1 MKSGSLRWRLA
12 IGGATAIIAALVLAG
27 IGLNALFE
35 RHVMRSLER
44 DLEVHLR
51 QVLSAVELT
60 PSGAPQL
67 VREPSDPRFSE
78 PFSGLYWQISTA
90 EGASV
95 RSRSLWD
102 TTLQLP
108 GDELA
113 VGEIHR
119 HRIAGP
125 EGSDLLT
132 IERTVYLTAGG
143 GRTGVRLAVAAD
155 VKNMTE
161 ARQAFMREL
170 VPSLALLAAAL
181 AAAAWVQINLGLR
194 PLARLRAGIATVR
207 SGKSGQIDASVPSEV
222 APLVAEINDL
232 LATQERDLERARRRA
247 GDLAHGL
254 KTPLSAL
261 ASDVRALRARGETA
275 IADRIGEIGDAMNR
289 HIERELA
296 RVRIR
301 GKRGYAETAE
311 TSISPLVTSLV
322 AIQQR
327 TGSGERLSFQVD
339 VPLGA
344 RIRMDKADLAEVLG
358 NLLENASRH
367 AKTTVRITLTPDGRI
382 AIDDDGPGIPSHLR
396 DAVLKRE
403 QQLDEQAHGT
413 GLGLAIVQ
421 DVLDAYDRQLTLETS
436 VLGGLRAVA

>member
-78 PFSGLYWQISTA
+78 PLSGLYWQISTA
-90 EGASV
+90 GGASL

-102 TTLQLP
+102 TNLELP

-125 EGSDLLT
+125 EESDLLA
-132 IERTVYLTAGG
+132 IERTVYLNAGG
-143 GRTGVRLAVAAD
+143 RRKGVRMAVAAD
-155 VKNMTE
+155 VKNITE
-161 ARQAFMREL
+161 ARQAFVREL

-194 PLARLRAGIATVR
+194 PLSRVRAGIAAVR

-261 ASDVRALRARGETA
+261 ASDVRALRARGESV
-275 IADRIGEIGDAMNR
+275 IADRIGQIGDAMNR

-296 RVRIR
+296 RVRIK

-311 TSISPLVTSLV
+311 TLVAPLLRSLV
-322 AIQQR
+322 GIQER
-327 TGSGERLSFQVD
+327 TGSGERLSFGID
-339 VPLGA
+339 VPPGA
-344 RIRMDKADLAEVLG
+344 TIRMDKADLAEVLG
-358 NLLENASRH
+358 NLLENASRQ
-367 AKTTVRITLTPDGRI
+367 AKTTVRITVTSDGRI
-382 AIDDDGPGIPSHLR
+382 AIDDDGPGIPPHLR
-396 DAVLKRE
+396 EAVLTRG
-403 QQLDEQAHGT
+403 QRLDEQAHGT

-421 DVLDAYDRQLTLETS
+421 DVLEAYDRQLALETS
-436 VLGGLRAVA
+436 QLGGLRAVV

>member
-1 MKSGSLRWRLA
+1 MTSGSLRWRLA
-12 IGGATAIIAALVLAG
+12 IGGAAAIIAALVLAG

-78 PFSGLYWQISTA
+78 PLSGLYWQIRTA
-90 EGASV
+90 EGASL

-102 TTLQLP
+102 TTLELP

-125 EGSDLLT
+125 QGSDLLT
-132 IERTVYLTAGG
+132 IERTVYLTSGG
-143 GRTGVRLAVAAD
+143 ARTGVRLAVAAD
-155 VKNMTE
+155 VKNITQ
-161 ARQAFMREL
+161 ARQAFVREL

-194 PLARLRAGIATVR
+194 PLSRVRAGIAAVR
-207 SGKSGQIDASVPSEV
+207 SGQSGQIDASVPSEV

-261 ASDVRALRARGETA
+261 ASDVRALRARGENA

-296 RVRIR
+296 RVRIK

-311 TSISPLVTSLV
+311 TPIAPLLTSLV

-327 TGSGERLSFQVD
+327 TGSGERLLFHSG
-339 VPLGA
+339 VPAGA

-367 AKTTVRITLTPDGRI
+367 AKTRVRITLTPDGRI
-382 AIDDDGPGIPSHLR
+382 AIDDDGPGIPAHLR
-396 DAVLKRE
+396 DAVLKRG
-403 QQLDEQAHGT
+403 QRLDEQAPGT

-421 DVLDAYDRQLTLETS
+421 DVLEAYDRQLTLETS
-436 VLGGLRAVA
+436 ELGGLRAVV

>member
-44 DLEVHLR
+44 DLEIHLR

-78 PFSGLYWQISTA
+78 PLSGLYWQISTA
-90 EGASV
+90 EGANV

-132 IERTVYLTAGG
+132 IERTVYLTAAGA
-143 GRTGVRLAVAAD
+143 RTGVRLAVAAD
-155 VKNMTE
+155 VKNMMA
-161 ARQAFMREL
+161 ARKAFVREL

-194 PLARLRAGIATVR
+194 PLSRLRAGIAAVR

-311 TSISPLVTSLV
+311 TSIAPLVTSLV

-339 VPLGA
+339 VPPGA